1 MAKYPK
7 IKVKLSGG
15 SSHALSIVGAVEK
28 ALKTAGVSVE
38 ERKQF
43 RAEALSGDY
52 NHVICTAGEWVTTS

>member
-15 SSHALSIVGAVEK
+15 SSHPLSIVGAVEK
-28 ALKTAGVSVE
+28 ALRNAGVSME

-43 RAEALSGDY
+43 KAEALSGDY